1 MIIGAI
7 VALLVTRTNPGEL
20 GKAFFKG
27 MGEGYG
33 SIITIIISTGVFV
46 AGLAA
51 MGMVKAFI
59 NWMVSNPSIAKILA
73 SVGPFVLG
81 FFTGSGD
88 AATFAFNE
96 AVTPQAADF
105 GMTAVQMGSMAT
117 LGGTLGRTISPIA
130 GATIIVA
137 GIAGVNPIEITKRNG
152 IPVIAA
158 LIVGTIM
165 LAF

>member
-1 MIIGAI
+1 
-7 VALLVTRTNPGEL
+7 
-20 GKAFFKG
+20 
-27 MGEGYG
+27 
-33 SIITIIISTGVFV
+33 
-46 AGLAA
+46 
-51 MGMVKAFI
+51 
-59 NWMVSNPSIAKILA
+59 
-73 SVGPFVLG
+73 
-81 FFTGSGD
+81 
-88 AATFAFNE
+88 
-96 AVTPQAADF
+96 
-105 GMTAVQMGSMAT
+105 MTAVQMGSMAT